1 MLNINIFLVT
11 TYNVLASS
19 KCQINGIQFYSAI
32 SLYIV
37 SSVNTLQSTNNHT
50 WYIHEGYANGNGTCT
65 DHIGALYNPYGVST
79 TAESGYFDD
88 CTSQSQQR
96 CAMGDL
102 SGKLEVLGLE
112 PVTTSPHK
120 TYSFYD
126 ELLYLVGPFTGE
138 FRNAVL
144 YIETAIAL
152 SVCLNDHALLTSI
165 HTQYLSIGSPWPLP
179 CGVWHW
185 FPKWSTPWL
194 CQH

>member
-1 MLNINIFLVT
+1 M
-11 TYNVLASS
+11 
-19 KCQINGIQFYSAI
+19 
-32 SLYIV
+32 

-65 DHIGALYNPYGVST
+65 DHIGALYNPYGVNT

-88 CTSQSQQR
+88 CTSWSQQR

-138 FRNAVL
+138 FKNAVL
-144 YIETAIAL
+144 L
-152 SVCLNDHALLTSI
+152 KLLTL
-165 HTQYLSIGSPWPLP
+165 H
-179 CGVWHW
+179 
-185 FPKWSTPWL
+185 
-194 CQH
+194 